1 MVLGIDS
8 MHEIENMFESDSNY
22 CLINHVRILSKIDK
36 NRLSIKL
43 DFILKMFI
51 LPKKIIQ

>member
-22 CLINHVRILSKIDK
+22 CLINHVRSYTVK
-36 NRLSIKL
+36 NRQK
-43 DFILKMFI
+43 
-51 LPKKIIQ
+51 